1 MASRIGVLGWVTG
14 VISTV
19 MGALAFGAVLCL
31 WFPAVLTTPA
41 LRDVYPMEIVRTTIK
56 VALGVAFVLGVVSV
70 LLKRRKALGVAGAG
84 FALLGTIM
92 GGSEVAVATP
102 VARSNH
108 VGLDWFLLD
117 LFLLSAIFVPI
128 ELLWARRDQS
138 VFRDGWRTDLWHF
151 GVSHLLVQLTVFL
164 TMAPAAIFF
173 RWAVAPELQAA
184 VARQPY
190 ALQFVEVLVVADL
203 AQYAVHRLFH
213 AVPWL
218 WRFHAIHHSSRT
230 MDWLAGSR
238 LHLVDIVVTRGLS
251 FVPLYVLGCA
261 QAPVFA
267 YVLFVSFQAV
277 LIHANVRWRFGPV
290 RWILATPQYHHWH
303 HAVEPVDVNFAGAPA
318 PDRRPLRHAPPAGR
332 PLAGRLRAGGAPG
345 AGRLLDP
352 ARPPVPRRTLSPAL
366 RRARGPAGR
375 SGGRPRVGSD
385 RRVSRTRPPREPGAA
400 GPRRGA
406 AAGRPPR
413 PG

>member
-14 VISTV
+14 VVSAVLGT
-19 MGALAFGAVLCL
+19 LAFGAVLCL

-41 LRDVYPMEIVRTTIK
+41 LRDVYPMEVVRTTIK
-56 VALGVAFVLGVVSV
+56 VTLGVAFVLGLISV
-70 LLKRRKALGVAGAG
+70 FLKRRKALGLTGAG
-84 FALLGTIM
+84 LALLATLM

-128 ELLWARRDQS
+128 ELLFGRLRQQPI
-138 VFRDGWRTDLWHF
+138 FRPEWRTDLWHF

-184 VARQPY
+184 VAAQPLV
-190 ALQFVEVLVVADL
+190 LQFVEVLVVADL
-203 AQYAVHRLFH
+203 TQYTVHRLFH
-213 AVPWL
+213 QVPWL
-218 WRFHAIHHSSRT
+218 WRFHAIHHSSRQ

-251 FVPLYVLGCA
+251 FVPLYVLGFA
-261 QAPVFA
+261 QGAVFV

-277 LIHANVRWRFGPV
+277 LIHANVSWRFGPL
-290 RWILATPQYHHWH
+290 RFILATPQYHHWH
-303 HAVEPVDVNFAGAPA
+303 HAVEPVDVNFAVHLPVI
-318 PDRRPLRHAPPAGR
+318 DRIFGTQYLPRDRWPSAYG
-332 PLAGRLRAGGAPG
+332 LAG
-345 AGRLLDP
+345 
-352 ARPPVPRRTLSPAL
+352 PPVP
-366 RRARGPAGR
+366 
-375 SGGRPRVGSD
+375 SGYWSQLAYPF
-385 RRVSRTRPPREPGAA
+385 
-400 GPRRGA
+400 RRG
-406 AAGRPPR
+406 R
-413 PG
+413 